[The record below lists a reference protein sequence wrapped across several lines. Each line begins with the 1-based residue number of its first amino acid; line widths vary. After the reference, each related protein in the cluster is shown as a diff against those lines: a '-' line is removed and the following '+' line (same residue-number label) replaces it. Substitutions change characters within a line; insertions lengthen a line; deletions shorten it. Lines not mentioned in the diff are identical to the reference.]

1 MIVFDASTLILLAK
15 AELLESFLMQSTLAA
30 LVPREV
36 AREACEE
43 KSSFDALLIR
53 RLIADKQPAEKQIAV
68 ESLRQRTL
76 FNKLRLDLALGVG
89 EAEAIALAVARSAQ
103 LVATD
108 DKRAIDACK
117 LVRMPFTSAIPILV
131 RMYEKGAIDQ
141 QSALL
146 KLGILERAG
155 RYRKSIVG
163 AARTRLEED

>member
-30 LVPREV
+30 VVPREV

-53 RLIADKQPAEKQIAV
+53 RLIAEKTISV
-68 ESLRQRTL
+68 ESLRDRTL
-76 FNKLRLDLALGVG
+76 FNKLRLDFALGGG

-117 LVRMPFTSAIPILV
+117 LLRLPFTSAVAVLV
-131 RMYEKGAIDQ
+131 GMCEKGAVDQ
-141 QSALL
+141 QNALR
-146 KLGILERAG
+146 KLEVLERAG
-155 RYRKSIVG
+155 RYKKSMIV
-163 AARTRLEED
+163 AARSRLEEE

>member
-30 LVPREV
+30 VVPREV

-43 KSSFDALLIR
+43 KSSFDSLLIR
-53 RLIADKQPAEKQIAV
+53 RLIAEKQIAL
-68 ESLRQRTL
+68 ESLRERTL
-76 FNKLRLDLALGVG
+76 FNKLRLDLGLGLG

-103 LVATD
+103 LAATD

-117 LVRMPFTSAIPILV
+117 LVRMPFTSAVAILV
-131 RMYEKGAIDQ
+131 RMHEKGAIDQ

-155 RYRKSIVG
+155 RYKKSIIG
-163 AARTRLEED
+163 AARLRLEEE